1 MFKVKKTVSKDPL
14 YLESERLYYKKT
26 TSDPVRALKKPVLVV
41 DPEKKRKESRRTV
54 AQTRQTAP
62 LGGPST
68 RLRSA
73 KKATVKKTT
82 VKKATV
88 KKATGKTTSRKT
100 QKASKK

>member
-82 VKKATV
+82 GKT
-88 KKATGKTTSRKT
+88 TGKTTSRKT